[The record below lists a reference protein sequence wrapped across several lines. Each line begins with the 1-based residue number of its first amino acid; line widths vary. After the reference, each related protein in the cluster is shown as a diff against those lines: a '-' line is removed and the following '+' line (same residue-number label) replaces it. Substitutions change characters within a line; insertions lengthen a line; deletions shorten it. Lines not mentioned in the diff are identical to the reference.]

1 MSPETPSET
10 ISQPRRSPPWKRA
23 LGIALALACF
33 VFVGDQIHDGWRQ
46 IAHLEWRVNPLWLA
60 VSFALVFA
68 NFAVAARS
76 WAPVFRALDGRPIRL
91 AQAFAIIYS
100 AQLARYLPGRV
111 WQFVGQA
118 EAARRMGFAA
128 STALSASFTQI
139 IAGTAAGLV
148 VAAVCAYA
156 SGEVAMALAALA
168 GGFTVLAGLLLSGRF
183 ADRIAKRLPAH
194 WRLSQVR
201 FDVGTRGFCEVF
213 AWGILG
219 WVFHVGAV
227 VALWAA
233 IAPTDVDIAWRV
245 ASSYVFSYLFAF
257 YTLVTPAGLGVREG
271 AVTALLGPAMGAGP
285 AGMLAIVQRIWFTVC
300 ESVAFVVA
308 AWLWRSAARSDK
320 KPG

>member
-1 MSPETPSET
+1 
-10 ISQPRRSPPWKRA
+10 
-23 LGIALALACF
+23 
-33 VFVGDQIHDGWRQ
+33 
-46 IAHLEWRVNPLWLA
+46 PLWLA